1 MTESLAG
8 VLGADVDVA
17 TAALASLAVVGVVMV
32 ALAVVG
38 GRILLAVLKRVAL
51 LALLA
56 AVGAGGFL
64 FLRDGAATGALGDLV
79 ARMEQPAARDR
90 SAPTPD
96 APRTAA
102 GNREVVA
109 YMDGGSFALTGR
121 ANGVPLDFIFDTGAT
136 AVVLTA
142 DDAARIGWPASR
154 LDYTVSVSTAN
165 GTTRAALIT
174 LERLAIGGIEE
185 RDVRALVAR
194 PGDLR
199 ENLLGMTFLSRL
211 EAYEVRSD
219 RLVLRG
225 R

>member
-1 MTESLAG
+1 MPESFVG
-8 VLGADVDVA
+8 VLGADLDTG
-17 TAALASLAVVGVVMV
+17 TAALAALVAAGVVMV
-32 ALAVVG
+32 ALAVMG
-38 GRILLAVLKRVAL
+38 GRILVAVLKRAAF

-56 AVGAGGFL
+56 VVGAGGFL
-64 FLRDGAATGALGDLV
+64 LLRDGVATGALGDLV
-79 ARMEQPAARDR
+79 ARTGE
-90 SAPTPD
+90 PTPRAGSGPD
-96 APRTAA
+96 REAPRTAA
-102 GNREVVA
+102 GYREVVA
-109 YMDGGSFALTGR
+109 YMDAGSFALTGR
-121 ANGVPLDFIFDTGAT
+121 ANGVPLDFVFDTGAT

-165 GTTRAALIT
+165 GTTRAALVT

-185 RDVRALVAR
+185 RDVRALVAQ

-211 EAYEVRSD
+211 EAYEVRAD